1 MSSRRNKISYDNMSP
16 ELGGCPAYII
26 EAGVFGVVFN

>member
-1 MSSRRNKISYDNMSP
+1 MSSHRNKISYDNVSP
-16 ELGGCPAYII
+16 ELNDCPAYII

>member
-1 MSSRRNKISYDNMSP
+1 MSSRRNKMSYDNMPP
-16 ELGGCPAYII
+16 ELDNCPAYIP